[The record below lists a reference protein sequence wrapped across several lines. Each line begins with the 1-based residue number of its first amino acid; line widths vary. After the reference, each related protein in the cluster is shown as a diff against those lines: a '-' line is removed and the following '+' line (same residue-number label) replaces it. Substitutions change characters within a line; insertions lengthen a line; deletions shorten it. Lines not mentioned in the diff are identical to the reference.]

1 MSELITDAVRANQVA
16 AKPRWSQGGSGSSTG
31 GAMTALAKFL
41 VGREI
46 TVSKRNS
53 ADEAV
58 NVTDSTRT

>member
-1 MSELITDAVRANQVA
+1 
-16 AKPRWSQGGSGSSTG
+16 
-31 GAMTALAKFL
+31 MTALAKFL